1 MVKPRG
7 KNAKRQ
13 AVEKQRLRDEA
24 DAKRAEAPP
33 LTPLLHLAERLSP
46 QRMKR
51 RAGITRWEIIR
62 QTLHL
67 RRPVGCHAFWLPS

>member
-1 MVKPRG
+1 MAKRSR
-7 KNAKRQ
+7 KEKRQ

-24 DAKRAEAPP
+24 GAKRAKGPP
-33 LTPLLHLAERLSP
+33 LTPLLPLAERLSP